1 MTGEEVVLPLLA
13 LAIALAIRPR
23 KPETVAKGLL
33 SHLKVLDKQGW
44 KLLVRPD
51 GGIDGVILREE
62 PYFDER
68 DIKRRRFVVVKP
80 NGSID
85 KEERDFINPKKMSLV
100 DIIAMEKDG
109 GIALTMRS
117 NPKGEIKPILFGH
130 QAQAMTTNEED
141 YQALKTEIED
151 LRTKYEETKTRHD
164 KLAVEAS
171 QLRTQ
176 VETSEKTI
184 QEFRSA
190 NETLRELNERL
201 ATHNTLLEARLN
213 LLETELESLGKRHK
227 ELTKEV
233 EEILSRARER
243 ERVAVKMG
251 VPKVKIVETGE
262 KPPAPPAPPTVAPAV
277 APAGTPPG
285 TSPAG

>member
-1 MTGEEVVLPLLA
+1 MAGEEMILPFVA
-13 LAIALAIRPR
+13 LAIVLLMRPR
-23 KPETVAKGLL
+23 KPEAIAKGLL
-33 SHLKVLDKQGW
+33 SHLKVLKKYGW

-51 GGIDGVILREE
+51 GSIDGVILREE

-68 DIKRRRFVVVKP
+68 DIKRRRFVVIKP
-80 NGSID
+80 DGSID
-85 KEERDFINPKKMSLV
+85 KEERDFLNPKRMSLM
-100 DIIAMEKDG
+100 DIIAMEKEG
-109 GIALTMRS
+109 GVAVTMRS

-130 QAQAMTTNEED
+130 QAQEMVTNEED
-141 YQALKTEIED
+141 YKALQAEIDD
-151 LRTKYEETKTRHD
+151 LRTKYEQTKTQYD

-171 QLRTQ
+171 TLRTKL
-176 VETSEKTI
+176 ETAEKTA
-184 QEFRSA
+184 QEFRAA

-201 ATHNTLLEARLN
+201 ITHNSLLEARLK

-243 ERVAVKMG
+243 ERMAVKIG
-251 VPKVKIVETGE
+251 VPKVKIVETEE
-262 KPPAPPAPPTVAPAV
+262 KPPAPPVPPAV